1 MAKAR
6 VNGIEIDYQDTG
18 RGRPILLT
26 HGHMSGRTAWDGQHA
41 ALGDR
46 YRVISWDVRGHG
58 QTEVPDD
65 PAQYSL
71 ELTVADIQAPAQPPR
86 DRARRHRRPLAR
98 RLRLARLLPRASRE
112 VEALVICDSGRAS
125 QTRRPAAVERAG
137 RSPRADELEARALES
152 LAGRSR
158 EVQETRSRHR
168 SARSLAHA
176 TRGILAQQ
184 GSTVIDGLPSI
195 DVPTLVIVGD
205 QDTAFLAP
213 CEYMAKKI
221 PGARLETIVGAGHSS
236 NLDRPDAFNRVLL
249 EFLESLRPARSGGID
264 RDEAAGDN
272 APAYEEGIDARHN
285 GRWRHCF
292 LRSPSRSAGRSIAGL
307 RDGRDVRVTG
317 RPTATMPAARAT
329 AADPDRSGETVG
341 RFASRGRNR
350 RARTPAT
357 AGRAGGS
364 PSRPRPSSSTGRSTS
379 APRSAG

>member
-41 ALGDR
+41 ALADR
-46 YRVISWDVRGHG
+46 YRVISWDIRGHG

-71 ELTVADIQAPAQPPR
+71 ELTVADI
-86 DRARRHRRPLAR
+86 RALLSHLGIERAVIGGLSLGGYVSLAFY
-98 RLRLARLLPRASRE
+98 LAHPE
-112 VEALVICDSGRAS
+112 MVEALVICDSGPGYRNA
-125 QTRRPAAVERAG
+125 QARQQWNERALV
-137 RSPRADELEARALES
+137 RADELEAQGLES

-184 GSTVIDGLPSI
+184 GSAVIDGLPSI

-205 QDTAFLAP
+205 QDTAFLAS
-213 CEYMAKKI
+213 CEYMTKKI

-236 NLDRPDAFNRVLL
+236 NLDQPEAFNRVLL
-249 EFLESLRPARSGGID
+249 DFL
-264 RDEAAGDN
+264 
-272 APAYEEGIDARHN
+272 DA
-285 GRWRHCF
+285 
-292 LRSPSRSAGRSIAGL
+292 L
-307 RDGRDVRVTG
+307 
-317 RPTATMPAARAT
+317 
-329 AADPDRSGETVG
+329 
-341 RFASRGRNR
+341 
-350 RARTPAT
+350 
-357 AGRAGGS
+357 
-364 PSRPRPSSSTGRSTS
+364 PR
-379 APRSAG
+379 